1 MRARREK
8 DLAEIP
14 ELRISTKTSMD
25 EKVDRI
31 VRNLADRGQSRPR
44 KVKTLQNTINNLMTE
59 KLDEK
64 GLDELVAE
72 LKKRKLIVVK
82 GTNVSYQLAH

>member
-1 MRARREK
+1 
-8 DLAEIP
+8 
-14 ELRISTKTSMD
+14 
-25 EKVDRI
+25 
-31 VRNLADRGQSRPR
+31 
-44 KVKTLQNTINNLMTE
+44 MTE

-82 GTNVSYQLAH
+82 GTNVSYQLPH